1 MTSKI
6 RPGDIRHSTF
16 VLQQLHYPSFVS
28 GNRGIVYMPWNDS
41 MDIHQYLSE
50 TKQEFDRYLD
60 RLLPAEDGQPPTI
73 HRAMR
78 YSVFAGGKRVRPIL
92 VLAAGESVGGTRE
105 SLLHLGSAIEMIHTY
120 SLIHDDLPALD
131 NDDLRRGLPTCHKMF
146 GDAMAILAGDALMTR
161 CYQVLA
167 DIPGV
172 SDTIRLAIIR
182 EVAYATGTEEGMIGG
197 QVVDLESEG
206 KPIDP
211 PVLEYI
217 HRSKTGAL
225 LTACVRC
232 GALAAQADASQLQ
245 KLSEFGR
252 KIGLAFQIVDDILD
266 ITTSSEK
273 LGKTAGKDEKVKK
286 ATYPALYGIEAS
298 RTKARELITGA
309 IEDIRGLGDSADPLR
324 NIARFVYDRTA

>member
-1 MTSKI
+1 
-6 RPGDIRHSTF
+6 
-16 VLQQLHYPSFVS
+16 
-28 GNRGIVYMPWNDS
+28 
-41 MDIHQYLSE
+41 
-50 TKQEFDRYLD
+50 
-60 RLLPAEDGQPPTI
+60 
-73 HRAMR
+73 MR

-92 VLAAGESVGGTRE
+92 VLAAGESVGGRRE
-105 SLLHLGSAIEMIHTY
+105 VLLHLGAAIEMMHTY

-131 NDDLRRGLPTCHKMF
+131 NDDLRRGIPTCHKMF
-146 GDAMAILAGDALMTR
+146 GDAMAILAGDALLTR

-167 DIPGV
+167 EIPEV
-172 SDTIRLAIIR
+172 SDSTRLAIIR
-182 EVAYATGTEEGMIGG
+182 EVSYATGTVEGMIGG

-232 GALAAQADASQLQ
+232 GALAAEANGNQLRQ
-245 KLSEFGR
+245 LSEFGR

-266 ITTSSEK
+266 VTTTSEK

-286 ATYPALYGIEAS
+286 ATYPALYGIEHS
-298 RTKARELITGA
+298 RSKARELITGA
-309 IEDIRGLGDSADPLR
+309 IEDIRCLNDSAEALR
-324 NIARFVYDRTA
+324 DIARFVYDRTA